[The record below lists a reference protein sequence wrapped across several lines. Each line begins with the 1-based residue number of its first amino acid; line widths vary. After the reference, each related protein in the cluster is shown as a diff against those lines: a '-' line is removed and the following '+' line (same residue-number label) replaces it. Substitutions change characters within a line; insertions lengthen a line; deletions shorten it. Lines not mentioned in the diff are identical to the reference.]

1 MSGCHTAA
9 ELSSGRHLP
18 ALCRSGAPG
27 RCGGAAN
34 LPYAIPNLHVDRVW
48 KETGVPISP
57 WCSVGSSQNALITES
72 FLGEIAAAVP
82 WIVVCW

>member
-1 MSGCHTAA
+1 MV
-9 ELSSGRHLP
+9 R
-18 ALCRSGAPG
+18 R
-27 RCGGAAN
+27 

-57 WCSVGSSQNALITES
+57 WRSAGSSQNAFITES
-72 FLGEIAAAVP
+72 FLDEIAAAVP